1 MGIGLRGGGGFGF
14 SFQKGWGCWCLRFV
28 LLKGGIVLGLGFRA
42 VGWGFG
48 FSFPYGGWGG
58 WV

>member
-42 VGWGFG
+42 VGWG
-48 FSFPYGGWGG
+48 G